1 MSRDKI
7 GLQIRTELFDHGVFP
22 CPQRLNQ
29 SSIVNLVKSLY
40 LSASHDGKIT
50 ISQWAE
56 AAIKQLSLT
65 LQEAEIYFELFRS
78 LAYERKP
85 QQPIIDIK
93 PFAIFLILQLY
104 STATTRISLEN
115 ASSLTSKFNS
125 DGPGFSA
132 SGTYPSPASSPRA
145 KAVRGFLFSQ
155 PASDFQMSHQF
166 VKSNLKLLM
175 KVISADLQAAEVA
188 LTSTEFNSLGFLC
201 IPTTGTPEVP
211 ISRMVPFYQ
220 TKPQTARVHSDDLSE
235 WINRKLVCV
244 TNESVAERPGVLLLT
259 GLNRSVVI
267 KGQNECQGKDI
278 RLSNCEESYVYI
290 NTAVKQ
296 ISMINCREVTLYVAA
311 VSKVATMDKCEL
323 CTIALA
329 SNMLRV
335 GNSVDC
341 TVYTYSPFPP
351 VLYGDNRG
359 ITLGPFNVYYPEV
372 IRMLEAAEIPN
383 SSINP
388 KCIHNWS
395 APIEMNSEQSGH
407 CFTLLQPKDF
417 FKLVLPS
424 QFGAQ
429 NPVLQL
435 TPEEFVSAIR
445 IREEYFASI
454 QGAIAKAGLNEEQE
468 RRLHLSI
475 QGYFREWLVSSGH
488 VKGPLELV
496 RMIDQE

>member
-7 GLQIRTELFDHGVFP
+7 GLQVRTELFDHGIFP

-29 SSIVNLVKSLY
+29 SSIINLVKTLY

-56 AAIKQLSLT
+56 AAIKQLSLS
-65 LQEAEIYFELFRS
+65 LQEAEVYFELFRS

-125 DGPGFSA
+125 DGLGLSG
-132 SGTYPSPASSPRA
+132 SGTFPNPASPRS

-155 PASDFQMSHQF
+155 PASDFQMTHQF

-175 KVISADLQAAEVA
+175 KAISSDLQAIEVA
-188 LTSTEFNSLGFLC
+188 LTSSEFNSLGFLF
-201 IPTTGTPEVP
+201 IPIAGTPEVP
-211 ISRMVPFYQ
+211 ISRMVPYYQ
-220 TKPQTARVHSDDLSE
+220 TKPQMTRVHSDDLSE
-235 WINRKLVCV
+235 WINRKLICP
-244 TNESVAERPGVLLLT
+244 TNEMISERPGVLLLSA
-259 GLNRSVVI
+259 LNRSVVI

-278 RLSNCEESYVYI
+278 RLFNCEESYVYI

-296 ISMINCREVTLYVAA
+296 ISLINCREVTLFVTA

-323 CTIALA
+323 CTIALTA
-329 SNMLRV
+329 NMLRV

-341 TVYTYSPFPP
+341 TVYVYSQFPP

-372 IRMLEAAEIPN
+372 MRMMENAEIPN
-383 SSINP
+383 SNINP
-388 KCIHNWS
+388 KCVHNWS

-417 FKLVLPS
+417 FKLVLPG

-429 NPVLQL
+429 NPVPQL
-435 TPEEFVSAIR
+435 TPEEFVNAIR

-468 RRLHLSI
+468 RRLHLAI
-475 QGYFREWLVSSGH
+475 QGYFREWLVSSGN